1 MGELQSKSNGY
12 YILNAKIGAV
22 TVEKALMQADI
33 SLDEIKQL
41 PKTDDFY
48 LHIPDQPIEPIKE
61 K

>member
-12 YILNAKIGAV
+12 FILNATVGTV
-22 TVEKALMQADI
+22 TVEKALMQSDKP
-33 SLDEIKQL
+33 LEEIKQL

-48 LHIPDQPIEPIKE
+48 LHIPDQPIEE